1 MAEGRWGES
10 IRTDLAHEA
19 NELAMQRQGQQIPG
33 VQTQAERKGPT
44 EVTRVLIQTPEAG
57 TALNKQPGYYVTIE
71 SQAFR
76 GRDKDELES
85 AAQVVAEEVRGFIRG
100 LNLNDEAAAL
110 VVGLGNWNAT
120 PDALGPKVV
129 EKVLVTR
136 HLFYS
141 SPPEKRGGLR
151 PVCAISPGVLGITGL
166 ETGEIVAALVQKI
179 RPQFLLVVDALAS
192 RSTDR
197 VGAAVQLAD
206 TGIQPGSGIGNKR
219 QGISPHTLGIP
230 VIAMGVPTVVEATTI
245 ISDALEQMEKE
256 KGPGMPGA
264 RQPAA
269 QSARKAVMN
278 RVLHPFL
285 RDLIVTPKEIDV
297 LIQDLSRALAGA
309 INIALHPG
317 VTPEEVFRYLD

>member
-1 MAEGRWGES
+1 MEIWDGS

-19 NELAMQRQGQQIPG
+19 NELAVQRQGGEIPG
-33 VQTQAERKGPT
+33 VQTQAEQKGPT
-44 EVTRVLIQTPEAG
+44 QVTRVLIQTPEAG
-57 TALNKQPGYYVTIE
+57 SALNKQPGYYVTIE

-85 AAQVVAEEVRGFIRG
+85 AAQVVAEEIRGFIRG
-100 LNLNDEAAAL
+100 LNLNDDAVGL

-219 QGISPHTLGIP
+219 QGITPQSLGIP

-245 ISDALEQMEKE
+245 ISDALEQME
-256 KGPGMPGA
+256 GNRSAGL
-264 RQPAA
+264 PADLQQSQA
-269 QSARKAVMN
+269 QSGKKAIMN
-278 RVLHPFL
+278 RVLHPYL

-297 LIQDLSRALAGA
+297 LIQDISRALAGA

>member
-141 SPPEKRGGLR
+141 SPPEKRVSGRFAPFLR
-151 PVCAISPGVLGITGL
+151 EYWDHRIGD
-166 ETGEIVAALVQKI
+166 GEIVAALV
-179 RPQFLLVVDALAS
+179 R
-192 RSTDR
+192 RS
-197 VGAAVQLAD
+197 VLSFYWWWMLWLQGVQ
-206 TGIQPGSGIGNKR
+206 TGSGLQCNWR
-219 QGISPHTLGIP
+219 IP
-230 VIAMGVPTVVEATTI
+230 EF
-245 ISDALEQMEKE
+245 
-256 KGPGMPGA
+256 
-264 RQPAA
+264 
-269 QSARKAVMN
+269 N
-278 RVLHPFL
+278 RVRGLE
-285 RDLIVTPKEIDV
+285 TNAKELV
-297 LIQDLSRALAGA
+297 RTLWAFQSLPWVCRRWWRRRRLSVMPWSRWRRKRVRACPARGNQRPNRQERL
-309 INIALHPG
+309 
-317 VTPEEVFRYLD
+317 

>member
-1 MAEGRWGES
+1 MAKEMWDES

-19 NELAMQRQGQQIPG
+19 NELAMQRQGRQIPG
-33 VQTQAERKGPT
+33 VQTQAEQKGPT
-44 EVTRVLIQTPEAG
+44 QVTRVLIQTPEAG
-57 TALNKQPGYYVTIE
+57 AALNKQPGYYVTIE

-85 AAQVVAEEVRGFIRG
+85 AAQVVAEEIRGFIRG

-245 ISDALEQMEKE
+245 ISDALEQMEGG
-256 KGPGMPGA
+256 KGPGSPGA
-264 RQPAA
+264 QQPPA
-269 QSARKAVMN
+269 QSAKKAVMN

-297 LIQDLSRALAGA
+297 LIQDLSQALAGA

-317 VTPEEVFRYLD
+317 VTPEEVFRYLY